1 MTSPRRDACVVTIV
15 YLALT
20 IVMTWPL
27 GAGLARDIPG
37 DLGDPLFTAW
47 AMAWSA
53 THLGPG
59 WWSANIFAPQPLA
72 LAYSE
77 HFLPQGLQALPVF
90 AATHNPILGYNLV
103 FLSTFVV
110 SGLGMFL
117 LGRELTGS
125 RPAGFIAGLAFAF
138 SPFRVA
144 SMPHLQ
150 VLSSAWM
157 PLVIYGLR
165 RHFVSGRTRPLAGA
179 AAAWFVQN
187 LSCGYYL
194 LFFSP
199 IVLVY
204 IAWEMTTRRLWS
216 DRPALVRVGTAC
228 AAVFAATIPF
238 LLPYLELRR
247 LGFNPR
253 SLTETKKFSA
263 DVYAYFTADPN
274 LRLWGPI
281 ASAWH
286 EAEGVLFPGLT
297 IVILAAIGVASGAW
311 RDLYVGRGFSPTSY
325 QGRGFS
331 AAAYALLI
339 FTIACW
345 LAVAGLL
352 LGWSIRIPGLRVTE
366 LSRTLVVASIATVA
380 LLGAST
386 RAREALRTWVAS
398 PAGIFSI
405 VTLFAAAM
413 SLGPEIHARG
423 RTIADT
429 SIYAAFYHY
438 VPGYDG
444 VRVPARFAM
453 IVTLGLAALA
463 ALGAA
468 ALERRSRRF
477 LVVLAAVLILVEAAA
492 MPIPINENST
502 KYAQTDLAPLPPRI
516 AMGDSAPPVYRYVA
530 ELPDDAIIL
539 ELPLGEPA
547 FDIRYMFYSTGHW
560 KRLVN
565 GYSGGAPLAYEFLT
579 EALKDV
585 GTRPDRAWDEV
596 VNSSASHAVVHEGAF
611 TGERGRRFGDWLR
624 EHGAEQVAVF
634 GTDRVFALRSSRK
647 TTALNQTIAG
657 TQALRPGTSLEFA
670 GASGAALPPK

>member
-27 GAGLARDIPG
+27 AAGLTRDIPG
-37 DLGDPLFTAW
+37 DFGDPLFSTW
-47 AMAWSA
+47 AMAWAA
-53 THLGPG
+53 THLGRG
-59 WWSANIFAPQPLA
+59 WWSANIFAPHPLA

-90 AATHNPILGYNLV
+90 AATHNPLLGYNLV

-117 LGRELTGS
+117 LGREVTGS
-125 RPAGFIAGLAFAF
+125 RAAGFVAGLAFAF
-138 SPFRVA
+138 SPFRIA

-157 PLVIYGLR
+157 PLVLYGLR

-179 AAAWFVQN
+179 AVAWLLQN

-199 IVLVY
+199 IVLIY
-204 IAWEMTTRRLWS
+204 IAWEMTTRGLWTN
-216 DRPALVRVGTAC
+216 RRTLVRIGVAC
-228 AAVFAATIPF
+228 AAVFTATIPF

-281 ASAWH
+281 ASAWQ

-297 IVILAAIGVASGAW
+297 IVILAAIGVASAAGRGNSARVGRGA
-311 RDLYVGRGFSPTSY
+311 YVGRGFSLAS
-325 QGRGFS
+325 
-331 AAAYALLI
+331 YALLL
-339 FTIACW
+339 FTIASW
-345 LAVAGLL
+345 LAVVGLL
-352 LGWSIRIPGLRVTE
+352 LGWSIRVPGLRVTE
-366 LSRTLVVASIATVA
+366 LSRTLFVASIVTIA
-380 LLGAST
+380 LIAVSV
-386 RAREALRTWVAS
+386 RARTALAAWVAS

-405 VTLFAAAM
+405 ITLFAAAM
-413 SLGPEIHARG
+413 SFGPEIHAKG
-423 RTIADT
+423 RTVADT
-429 SIYAAFYHY
+429 SVYAVFYHY

-463 ALGAA
+463 ALGTAT
-468 ALERRSRRF
+468 LERRGRRF
-477 LVVLAAVLILVEAAA
+477 LVLLAGVLIVVEAAA
-492 MPIPINENST
+492 MPIPTNENST

-516 AMGDSAPPVYRYVA
+516 AIGDAAPPVYRYIA
-530 ELPDDAIIL
+530 QLPDDAVIL

-585 GTRPDRAWDEV
+585 LTRPERAWEAV
-596 VNSSASHAVVHEGAF
+596 VTSSASHAVVHEGSF

-634 GTDRVFALRSSRK
+634 GTDRVFALPSSRK
-647 TTALNQTIAG
+647 ATGRNRTMDG
-657 TQALRPGTSLEFA
+657 TQA
-670 GASGAALPPK
+670 AAARH

>member
-1 MTSPRRDACVVTIV
+1 MTSPRRDAFVVTIV

-27 GAGLARDIPG
+27 AAGLTRDIPG
-37 DLGDPLFTAW
+37 DFGDPLFSTW

-53 THLGPG
+53 THLGRG
-59 WWSANIFAPQPLA
+59 WWSANIFAPHPLA

-77 HFLPQGLQALPVF
+77 HFLPQGLQALPIF
-90 AATHNPILGYNLV
+90 AATHNPLLGYNLV

-125 RPAGFIAGLAFAF
+125 RAAGFVAGLAFAF
-138 SPFRVA
+138 SPFRIA

-157 PLVIYGLR
+157 PLVLYGLR

-179 AAAWFVQN
+179 AAAWLLQN

-199 IVLVY
+199 IVLIY
-204 IAWEMTTRRLWS
+204 IAWEMTTRSLWT
-216 DRPALVRVGTAC
+216 DRRTLVRVGVAC
-228 AAVFAATIPF
+228 AAVFTATIPF

-281 ASAWH
+281 ASAWQ

-297 IVILAAIGVASGAW
+297 IVILAAIGVASAAGRGNSARRDNVGRGAYGE
-311 RDLYVGRGFSPTSY
+311 RGAYGGRGFSPAS
-325 QGRGFS
+325 
-331 AAAYALLI
+331 YALLL
-339 FTIACW
+339 FAIASW
-345 LAVAGLL
+345 LAVVGLL
-352 LGWSIRIPGLRVTE
+352 LGWSIRVTGLRVTE
-366 LSRTLVVASIATVA
+366 LSRTLLIASIVTIA
-380 LLGAST
+380 LIAVSVRVRT
-386 RAREALRTWVAS
+386 ALAAWVAS

-405 VTLFAAAM
+405 ITLFAAAM
-413 SLGPEIHARG
+413 SLGPEIHAKG
-423 RTIADT
+423 RTVADT
-429 SIYAAFYHY
+429 SVYAVFYHY

-463 ALGAA
+463 ALGTAT
-468 ALERRSRRF
+468 LERRGRKF
-477 LVVLAAVLILVEAAA
+477 LVMLAGVLIVVEAAA
-492 MPIPINENST
+492 MPIPTNENST

-516 AMGDSAPPVYRYVA
+516 AIGDAAPPVYRYIA
-530 ELPDDAIIL
+530 QLPDDAVIL

-585 GTRPDRAWDEV
+585 LTRPERAWEAV
-596 VNSSASHAVVHEGAF
+596 VTSSASHAVVHEGSF

-634 GTDRVFALRSSRK
+634 GTDRVFALPSSRK
-647 TTALNQTIAG
+647 ATARNRTMDG
-657 TQALRPGTSLEFA
+657 TQA
-670 GASGAALPPK
+670 AAARH

>member
-1 MTSPRRDACVVTIV
+1 MTSSRRDACVVTIV

-20 IVMTWPL
+20 IVLTWPL
-27 GAGLARDIPG
+27 AAGLARDIPG
-37 DLGDPLFTAW
+37 DFGDPLFTAW
-47 AMAWSA
+47 AMAWAA
-53 THLGPG
+53 THLGRG
-59 WWSANIFAPQPLA
+59 WWSANIFAPHPLA

-77 HFLPQGLQALPVF
+77 HFLPQGLQALPVY
-90 AATHNPILGYNLV
+90 AATGNPILGYNLV

-125 RPAGFIAGLAFAF
+125 RTAGFIAGLAFAF

-144 SMPHLQ
+144 SLPHLQ

-157 PLVIYGLR
+157 PLVLFGLR

-179 AAAWFVQN
+179 AAAWILQN

-199 IVLVY
+199 IVWLY
-204 IAWEMTTRRLWS
+204 LAWEMTTRGLW
-216 DRPALVRVGTAC
+216 RNRRAVVRIAIAC
-228 AAVFAATIPF
+228 AAVVAATIPF

-253 SLTETKKFSA
+253 SLAETKKFSA

-274 LRLWGPI
+274 LRLWGHL
-281 ASAWH
+281 ATAWQ

-297 IVILAAIGVASGAW
+297 IVALAAFGALRAGAGERAATPPAFASQRA
-311 RDLYVGRGFSPTSY
+311 
-325 QGRGFS
+325 S
-331 AAAYALLI
+331 ALHHGLL
-339 FTIACW
+339 FLVLACW
-345 LAVAGLL
+345 LAAVGLL
-352 LGWSIRIPGLRVTE
+352 LGWSIRVPGLRVTE
-366 LSRTLVVASIATVA
+366 LSRTLVVASLATVA
-380 LLGAST
+380 LLAASA
-386 RAREALRTWVAS
+386 RARTTMRAWVAS

-405 VTLFAAAM
+405 ITIVAAAM
-413 SLGPEIHARG
+413 SLGPEVHAKG

-429 SIYAAFYHY
+429 SLYAVFYHY

-453 IVTLGLAALA
+453 IVTLGLAALT

-468 ALERRSRRF
+468 ALERRRRHV
-477 LVVLAAVLILVEAAA
+477 LVALAGVLIVVEAVAI
-492 MPIPINENST
+492 PIPMNENST
-502 KYAQTDLAPLPPRI
+502 KYSQTDLAPLPPRVEL
-516 AMGDSAPPVYRYVA
+516 GDRTPEVYRFIAQLADESV
-530 ELPDDAIIL
+530 IL

-547 FDIRYMFYSTGHW
+547 FDIRYMFYSTVHW

-585 GTRPDRAWDEV
+585 RTRPERAWDAV
-596 VNSSASHAVVHEGAF
+596 VASSASHAVVHEGSF
-611 TGERGRRFGDWLR
+611 TGERGRQFSDWLR
-624 EHGAEQVAVF
+624 ARGAEEVAVF
-634 GTDRVFALRSSRK
+634 GTDRVLVLPSPRK
-647 TTALNQTIAG
+647 IADRD
-657 TQALRPGTSLEFA
+657 RPAPGMRATSARHWF
-670 GASGAALPPK
+670 

>member
-1 MTSPRRDACVVTIV
+1 MTSPRRDACIVTLV
-15 YLALT
+15 YFALT
-20 IVMTWPL
+20 ILLTWPL
-27 GAGLARDIPG
+27 AAGLTRDIPG
-37 DLGDPLFTAW
+37 DFGDPLFTAW
-47 AMAWSA
+47 AMAWGA

-59 WWSANIFAPQPLA
+59 WWSANIFAPHPLA

-77 HFLPQGLQALPVF
+77 HFLPQALQALPVY
-90 AATHNPILGYNLV
+90 AATHNPIIGYNLV

-125 RPAGFIAGLAFAF
+125 RAAGFIAGLAFAF

-165 RHFVSGRTRPLAGA
+165 RHFATGRALPLAGA
-179 AAAWFVQN
+179 AAAWIVQN

-199 IVLVY
+199 IVLLY
-204 IAWEMTTRRLWS
+204 IAWEMTVRKLWTN
-216 DRPALVRVGTAC
+216 RQAIVGIG
-228 AAVFAATIPF
+228 AAGAVVFAATVPF

-281 ASAWH
+281 AAAWQ

-297 IVILAAIGVASGAW
+297 ILVLAAFGA
-311 RDLYVGRGFSPTSY
+311 LRGGAIERAAPATTLPP
-325 QGRGFS
+325 RRWS
-331 AAAYALLI
+331 ATDYGLL
-339 FTIACW
+339 FLTLACW
-345 LAVAGLL
+345 LAVVGLL
-352 LGWSIRIPGLRVTE
+352 LGGSIRMPGLRVTE
-366 LSRTLVVASIATVA
+366 LSRTIVFASAATVA
-380 LLGAST
+380 LLVASA
-386 RAREALRTWVAS
+386 RARAAAAAWVRS

-405 VTLFAAAM
+405 ITIFAAAM
-413 SLGPEIHARG
+413 SLGPEIHAKG

-429 SIYAAFYHY
+429 SLYAAFYHY

-468 ALERRSRRF
+468 ALDRRRRH
-477 LVVLAAVLILVEAAA
+477 VVVALAGLLIVVEAAA
-492 MPIPINENST
+492 IPIPMNENST
-502 KYAQTDLAPLPPRI
+502 RYGQPGLAPLPPRLET
-516 AMGDSAPPVYRYVA
+516 GDTLPAVYRFIA
-530 ELPDDAIIL
+530 ELPDESVII

-547 FDIRYMFYSTGHW
+547 FDIRYMFYSTEHW

-579 EALKDV
+579 ESLKDV
-585 GTRPDRAWDEV
+585 ATRPGRAWDAV
-596 VNSSASHAVVHEGAF
+596 VASSATHAVVHEGSF
-611 TGERGRRFGDWLR
+611 LGERGRHFGDWFR
-624 EHGAEQVAVF
+624 EHGATEVALF
-634 GTDRVFALRSSRK
+634 GTDRVFALPSPRK
-647 TTALNQTIAG
+647 VADRDQSADG
-657 TQALRPGTSLEFA
+657 T
-670 GASGAALPPK
+670 

>member
-1 MTSPRRDACVVTIV
+1 MTSPRRDACIVTLV
-15 YLALT
+15 YFALT
-20 IVMTWPL
+20 ILLTWPL
-27 GAGLARDIPG
+27 AAGLTRDIPG
-37 DLGDPLFTAW
+37 DFGDPLFTAW
-47 AMAWSA
+47 AMAWGA

-59 WWSANIFAPQPLA
+59 WWSANIFAPHPLA

-77 HFLPQGLQALPVF
+77 HFLPQALQALPVY
-90 AATHNPILGYNLV
+90 AATHNPIIGYNLV

-125 RPAGFIAGLAFAF
+125 RAAGFIAGLAFAF

-165 RHFVSGRTRPLAGA
+165 RHFATGRALPLAGA
-179 AAAWFVQN
+179 AAAWIVQN

-199 IVLVY
+199 IVLLY
-204 IAWEMTTRRLWS
+204 IAWEMTVRKLWTN
-216 DRPALVRVGTAC
+216 RQAIVGIG
-228 AAVFAATIPF
+228 AAGAVVFAATVPF

-281 ASAWH
+281 ASAWQ

-297 IVILAAIGVASGAW
+297 ILVLAAFGA
-311 RDLYVGRGFSPTSY
+311 LRGGAIERAAPATTLPP
-325 QGRGFS
+325 RRWS
-331 AAAYALLI
+331 ATDYGLL
-339 FTIACW
+339 FLTLACW
-345 LAVAGLL
+345 LAVVGLL
-352 LGWSIRIPGLRVTE
+352 LGGSIRMPGLRVTE
-366 LSRTLVVASIATVA
+366 LSRTIVFASAATVA
-380 LLGAST
+380 LLVASA
-386 RAREALRTWVAS
+386 RARAAAAAWVRS

-405 VTLFAAAM
+405 ITIFAAAM
-413 SLGPEIHARG
+413 SLGPEIHAKG

-429 SIYAAFYHY
+429 SLYAAFYHY

-468 ALERRSRRF
+468 ALDRRRRH
-477 LVVLAAVLILVEAAA
+477 VVVALAGLLIVVEAAA
-492 MPIPINENST
+492 IPIPMNENST
-502 KYAQTDLAPLPPRI
+502 RYGQPGLAPLPPRLET
-516 AMGDSAPPVYRYVA
+516 GDTLPAVYRFIA
-530 ELPDDAIIL
+530 ELPDESVII

-547 FDIRYMFYSTGHW
+547 FDIRYMFYSTEHW

-579 EALKDV
+579 ESLKDV
-585 GTRPDRAWDEV
+585 ATRPGRAWDAV
-596 VNSSASHAVVHEGAF
+596 VASSATHAVVHEGSF
-611 TGERGRRFGDWLR
+611 LGERGRHFGDWFR
-624 EHGAEQVAVF
+624 EHGATEVALF
-634 GTDRVFALRSSRK
+634 GTDRVFALPSPRK
-647 TTALNQTIAG
+647 VADRDQSADG
-657 TQALRPGTSLEFA
+657 T
-670 GASGAALPPK
+670 

>member
-1 MTSPRRDACVVTIV
+1 MISSRRDACIVTIV

-20 IVMTWPL
+20 IALTWPL
-27 GAGLARDIPG
+27 ATGLTRDIPG
-37 DLGDPLFTAW
+37 DFGDPLFTTW
-47 AMAWSA
+47 AMAWGA

-77 HFLPQGLQALPVF
+77 HFLPQALQAFPVY

-117 LGRELTGS
+117 LGRDLTGS
-125 RPAGFIAGLAFAF
+125 RTAGFVAGLAFAF
-138 SPFRVA
+138 SPFRIA

-165 RHFVSGRTRPLAGA
+165 RHFATGRTLPLAGA
-179 AAAWFVQN
+179 AAAWIVQN

-199 IVLVY
+199 IVLLY
-204 IAWEMTTRRLWS
+204 IAWEMTVRRLWTS
-216 DRPALVRVGTAC
+216 RRAMVRIGAAG
-228 AAVFAATIPF
+228 AAVFAATVPF

-281 ASAWH
+281 ASAWQ

-297 IVILAAIGVASGAW
+297 IVVLAAIGVASGA
-311 RDLYVGRGFSPTSY
+311 RRSVDVGRGAYVGRGFSP
-325 QGRGFS
+325 
-331 AAAYALLI
+331 AALALL
-339 FTIACW
+339 FLTIACW
-345 LAVAGLL
+345 LAVVGLL
-352 LGWSIRIPGLRVTE
+352 LGWSVRVPGLRVTE
-366 LSRTLVVASIATVA
+366 LSRTIVFASVATAALLVASA
-380 LLGAST
+380 
-386 RAREALRTWVAS
+386 RARAAAAAWVAS

-405 VTLFAAAM
+405 VTIFAAAM
-413 SLGPEIHARG
+413 SLGPEIHAKG

-429 SIYAAFYHY
+429 SLYAAFYHY

-463 ALGAA
+463 ALGVA
-468 ALERRSRRF
+468 ALEHRGRRF
-477 LVVLAAVLILVEAAA
+477 LVMLAGVLIVAEAAA

-502 KYAQTDLAPLPPRI
+502 KYAQADLAPLPPRV
-516 AMGDSAPPVYRYVA
+516 ALGDGAPAVYRYIA
-530 ELPDDAIIL
+530 ALPDDSVIL

-547 FDIRYMFYSTGHW
+547 FDIRYMFYSIGHW

-585 GTRPDRAWDEV
+585 GTRPDRAWDAV
-596 VNSSASHAVVHEGAF
+596 VNSSASHAVVHEGSF
-611 TGERGRRFGDWLR
+611 TGERGRHFGDWLR

-634 GTDRVFALRSSRK
+634 GTDRVFALPSPRK
-647 TTALNQTIAG
+647 TAARNRTFEG
-657 TQALRPGTSLEFA
+657 TQAT
-670 GASGAALPPK
+670 AARH